1 MVVVAALF
9 VGGLIMTSA
18 EPSPPTGGRDEEPM
32 SHDEAA
38 EIVTQDE
45 TLQAA
50 GSDNDEAD
58 AGTDEE
64 SRP

>member
-1 MVVVAALF
+1 
-9 VGGLIMTSA
+9 MTAPDQSSDDRTDR
-18 EPSPPTGGRDEEPM
+18 ESM